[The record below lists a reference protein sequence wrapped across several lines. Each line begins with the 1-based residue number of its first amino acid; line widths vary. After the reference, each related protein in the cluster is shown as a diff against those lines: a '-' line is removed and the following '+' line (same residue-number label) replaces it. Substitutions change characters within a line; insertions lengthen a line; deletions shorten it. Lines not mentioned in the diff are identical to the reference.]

1 VPSAVII
8 RTRLPAALERLRRR
22 SVLDAQDGVPA
33 HLTLLYPFVEPG
45 GLDGEVRR
53 AIAAVARRHAP
64 IEFQLAGPARWPDT
78 IYVAVTPTDPFV
90 ALQAH
95 LAATFPEYPIY
106 GKPADF
112 AFVPHVTVAE
122 GSTVNDPAT
131 LADPGWADLPRPA
144 RATALEVIAD
154 DGGGSRLVWRVRLTG
169 RARR

>member
-22 SVLDAQDGVPA
+22 SVVDAQDGVPA

-53 AIAAVARRHAP
+53 AIASVARRHAP
-64 IEFQLAGPARWPDT
+64 IDFQLAGPARWPDT
-78 IYVAVTPTDPFV
+78 IYVAVTPAYPFV
-90 ALQAH
+90 TLQAY

-122 GSTVNDPAT
+122 GSTVDDPAT
-131 LADPGWADLPRPA
+131 LADPAWADLPRPA